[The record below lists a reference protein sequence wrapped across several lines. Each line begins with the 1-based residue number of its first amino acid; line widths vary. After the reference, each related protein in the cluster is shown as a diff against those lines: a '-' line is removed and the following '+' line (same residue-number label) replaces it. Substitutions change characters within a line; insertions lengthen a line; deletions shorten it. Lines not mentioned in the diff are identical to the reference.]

1 MATEK
6 KAARKNKW
14 ERLFSFSA
22 LSLIAANL
30 FPLFGA
36 LFLDWSVFLIIFLF
50 WTENLVIGFFNIF
63 KLIFAQGEG
72 RQIARKISII
82 PFFLIH
88 YGGFCAGHGVFVISV
103 FGRWANA
110 DLKNFHNFIQ
120 DIFIDEKAAYAV
132 AALFVSHGLSFIYN
146 YILKGERKKATI
158 HKLMTAPYSR
168 IFILH
173 LTLILGAFLVTLLK
187 TPEAGLALL
196 ILLKIGFDLSA
207 HLKERSRFAV
217 MKK

>member
-1 MATEK
+1 MTLIS
-6 KAARKNKW
+6 
-14 ERLFSFSA
+14 RLFSFSA

-30 FPLFGA
+30 IPLIGA
-36 LFLDWSVFLIIFLF
+36 LWLDWSVFLIIFLF
-50 WTENLVIGFFNIF
+50 WSENLIIGFFNIF
-63 KLIFAQGEG
+63 KLILAQGQESS
-72 RQIARKISII
+72 IARKISTV

-88 YGGFCAGHGVFVISV
+88 YGGFCAGHGVFVVSV
-103 FGRWANA
+103 FGKWANA
-110 DLKNFHNFIQ
+110 DLKDFHNFIH
-120 DIFIDEKAAYAV
+120 DIFIDEKAIYAV
-132 AALFVSHGLSFIYN
+132 MALFVSHGLSFLYN
-146 YILKGERKKATI
+146 YLLKGERKKATI

-173 LTLILGAFLVTLLK
+173 LTLIFGAFLVIQFK

-196 ILLKIGFDLSA
+196 IILKIGVDLSA